1 MLDAL
6 EKIFT
11 ILAIMGGGLWAY
23 YHYFKGRVYK
33 LRLEPK
39 IFGKVI
45 ARDDADYLITTV
57 QLKNVGLYRADIEQK
72 GTAFR
77 IFACKPPTLLS
88 KTQSV
93 DLERLVTFEVFKKH
107 GWIESGET
115 IEEQKMIAVP
125 VENQIAYQ
133 LQLRVVSKKIEWN
146 AILVLDR
153 HHKQPSNQGNQI

>member
-11 ILAIMGGGLWAY
+11 ILALMGGGLWAY

-45 ARDDADYLITTV
+45 VRDGVDYLITKI
-57 QLKNVGLYRADIEQK
+57 QLKNVGLYKADIEQK

-77 IFACKPPTLLS
+77 IFACKPPKVLS

-93 DLERLVTFEVFKKH
+93 DLKRLVTFEVFKKH

-115 IEEQKMIAVP
+115 IEEQKMILFP

-146 AILVLDR
+146 AILVVER
-153 HHKQPSNQGNQI
+153 HREQPSNQVNQI